1 MKKIFMKFCVVVLSC
16 FMVFNTAYLP
26 SYAEDEMSYYEQ
38 NDLAN
43 SFRYSNGQ
51 TKASGRAN
59 YVARASV
66 NSGWPEDSRAI
77 SKGIDVS
84 YHNGTI
90 DWKKVKQSEV
100 EYAIIRCGYG
110 TDDKS
115 QDDKKWE
122 ENVKGCTDN
131 NIPYGVYLY
140 SYADTV
146 EKASSEADHA
156 IRLLQ
161 GKKFK
166 YPVYYDLEE
175 DKLRD
180 KISKKTIAD
189 IAQTFCDKLSAKG
202 YTVGIYANKDWFT
215 NYLTD
220 SRFNNWTKWV
230 AQYNTACSY
239 QGKYDMWQCSC
250 TGKIPGISTNVDLNY
265 SYSPFENSYGGG
277 NTNNGGT
284 NTKYSDGLNEIEGE
298 LYYFK
303 NNRIDTS
310 YSGLATYKGDTYLVT
325 GGKVDKSQS
334 GLVQCNNEWYL
345 LNKGEVRTDYT
356 GLAQYENEWYY
367 VDCGRVNRDYSG
379 ITKYNNEWFYVDKG
393 HLDWSYN
400 GLGPSGDTYYYIK
413 DGRVNW
419 DYSGLAQYGNEW
431 YYIEKGKVNWN
442 YTGLAQHNNQWFY
455 IENGVLNWNHS
466 GIVEYNN
473 QWFYVEKGRLNWN
486 YTGLGQSGNDWY
498 YIVKGRV
505 NWNYTG
511 LVQRGN
517 EWFYIENGKLNWD
530 HSGIVEYNKQW
541 FYVEKGRLN
550 WNYTG
555 LGQSDNDWYYIVRGR
570 VNWGY
575 TGLVQKGNEWFYV
588 EKGKLD
594 WSYTGLVQKGNEWFF
609 VRNGRLDWG
618 YTGLACYGEYYFYV
632 KNGRLDWSYSGYA
645 QIDGQGEYYEVRNGR
660 LVGGTLTLAKMH
672 GVANNQD
679 SPTNYIVLVDRAAH
693 RVGVFKGSK
702 YNWSDVKYYKCC
714 VGKPSTPTISGTYYI
729 QSRGKYF
736 DTGTQ
741 GRCWYYTQIN
751 GNYLFH
757 SVIYDR
763 QNTPKRIID
772 NSMDAAVSH
781 GCVRL
786 DLDNAKWIYD
796 NIPKNTKVIIY

>member
-1 MKKIFMKFCVVVLSC
+1 MKKLFMKFCVVVLSC

-43 SFRYSNGQ
+43 SFRYSNGEA
-51 TKASGRAN
+51 KDSGYAN
-59 YVARASV
+59 YASRATT
-66 NSGWPEDSRAI
+66 NSGWPNDSRAI

-110 TDDKS
+110 TNDKS

-122 ENVKGCTDN
+122 ENVKGCVDN

-161 GKKFK
+161 GKKLK

-230 AQYNTACSY
+230 AQYNTVCNY
-239 QGKYDMWQCSC
+239 RGKYDMWQCSS
-250 TGKIPGISTNVDLNY
+250 TGRVPGISGNVDLNY
-265 SYSPFENSYGGG
+265 SYSPFENSYGG

-284 NTKYSDGLNEIEGE
+284 TTKYSDGLNEIEGE

-310 YSGLATYKGDTYLVT
+310 YT
-325 GGKVDKSQS
+325 
-334 GLVQCNNEWYL
+334 
-345 LNKGEVRTDYT
+345 
-356 GLAQYENEWYY
+356 
-367 VDCGRVNRDYSG
+367 
-379 ITKYNNEWFYVDKG
+379 
-393 HLDWSYN
+393 
-400 GLGPSGDTYYYIK
+400 
-413 DGRVNW
+413 
-419 DYSGLAQYGNEW
+419 GLAQYGNEW
-431 YYIEKGKVNWN
+431 YYIENGKVNWN
-442 YTGLAQHNNQWFY
+442 YTGLAQHGIEWFY
-455 IENGVLNWNHS
+455 IEKGKLNWNHS
-466 GIVEYNN
+466 GIVEYNK
-473 QWFYVEKGRLNWN
+473 QWFYVERGRLNWNYTGLGQSDNDWYYIVNGRVNWNYTGLVQRGNEWFYIEKGKLNWNHSGIVEYNKQWFYVERGRLNWN

-498 YIVKGRV
+498 YIVNGRV
-505 NWNYTG
+505 NWN
-511 LVQRGN
+511 
-517 EWFYIENGKLNWD
+517 
-530 HSGIVEYNKQW
+530 
-541 FYVEKGRLN
+541 
-550 WNYTG
+550 
-555 LGQSDNDWYYIVRGR
+555 
-570 VNWGY
+570 Y

-588 EKGKLD
+588 KGGKLD

-618 YTGLACYGEYYFYV
+618 YTGLACNGEYYFYV

-679 SPTNYIVLVDRAAH
+679 SPTNYIVIVDRAAH

-702 YNWSDVKYYKCC
+702 YNWADTKYYKCC

-729 QSRGKYF
+729 KSRGKYF
-736 DTGTQ
+736 DTGTK
-741 GRCWYYTQIN
+741 GRCWYFTQIN

-763 QNTPKRIID
+763 QNSPKRIID
-772 NSMDAAVSH
+772 NSMDVAVSH

-786 DLDNAKWIYD
+786 DLENAKWIYD

>member
-1 MKKIFMKFCVVVLSC
+1 MKKLFMKFCVVVLSC

-43 SFRYSNGQ
+43 SFRYSNGEA
-51 TKASGRAN
+51 KDSGYAN
-59 YVARASV
+59 YAARATT
-66 NSGWPEDSRAI
+66 NSGWPNDPKAI
-77 SKGIDVS
+77 CKGIDVS

-90 DWKKVKQSEV
+90 DWKRVKQSEV

-110 TDDKS
+110 TNDKS

-161 GKKFK
+161 GKKLK

-230 AQYNTACSY
+230 AQYNTVCNY
-239 QGKYDMWQCSC
+239 QGKYDMWQCSS
-250 TGKIPGISTNVDLNY
+250 TGRVPGISGNVDLNY
-265 SYSPFENSYGGG
+265 SYRPFENSYGGG

-284 NTKYSDGLNEIEGE
+284 TTKYSDGLNEIEGE

-310 YSGLATYKGDTYLVT
+310 YT
-325 GGKVDKSQS
+325 
-334 GLVQCNNEWYL
+334 
-345 LNKGEVRTDYT
+345 
-356 GLAQYENEWYY
+356 
-367 VDCGRVNRDYSG
+367 
-379 ITKYNNEWFYVDKG
+379 
-393 HLDWSYN
+393 
-400 GLGPSGDTYYYIK
+400 
-413 DGRVNW
+413 
-419 DYSGLAQYGNEW
+419 GLAQYGNEW
-431 YYIEKGKVNWN
+431 YYIENGKVNWN
-442 YTGLAQHNNQWFY
+442 YTGLAQRGIEWFYIEKGKLNWDHSGIVEYNNQWFYVVKGRLDWNYTGLGQSGNDWYYIVNGRVNWNYTGLVQRGIEWFY
-455 IENGVLNWNHS
+455 IENGKLNWNHS

-473 QWFYVEKGRLNWN
+473 QWFYVERGRLNWN

-498 YIVKGRV
+498 YIVG
-505 NWNYTG
+505 
-511 LVQRGN
+511 
-517 EWFYIENGKLNWD
+517 
-530 HSGIVEYNKQW
+530 
-541 FYVEKGRLN
+541 
-550 WNYTG
+550 
-555 LGQSDNDWYYIVRGR
+555 GR

-588 EKGKLD
+588 KGGKLD

-618 YTGLACYGEYYFYV
+618 YTGLACNGEYYFYV

-679 SPTNYIVLVDRAAH
+679 SPTNYIVIVDRAAH

-702 YNWSDVKYYKCC
+702 YNWVDAKYYKCC

-729 QSRGKYF
+729 KSRGKYF

-741 GRCWYYTQIN
+741 GRCWYFTQIN

-763 QNTPKRIID
+763 QPSPKRIID

-786 DLDNAKWIYD
+786 DLENAKWIYD

>member
-1 MKKIFMKFCVVVLSC
+1 MKKLFMKFCVVVLSC

-43 SFRYSNGQ
+43 SFRYSNGEA
-51 TKASGRAN
+51 KDVGDAN
-59 YVARASV
+59 YAARATT
-66 NSGWPEDSRAI
+66 NSGWPNDPKAI
-77 SKGIDVS
+77 CKGIDVS

-90 DWKKVKQSEV
+90 DWKRVKQSEV

-110 TDDKS
+110 TNDKS

-175 DKLRD
+175 DAIRKKL
-180 KISKKTIAD
+180 SKTEIAN
-189 IAQTFCDKLSAKG
+189 IAKTFCNKLSAKG

-220 SRFNNWTKWV
+220 SCFNNWTKWV
-230 AQYNTACSY
+230 AQYNTVCNY
-239 QGKYDMWQCSC
+239 QGKYDMWQCSS
-250 TGKIPGISTNVDLNY
+250 TGSVPGISGKVDLNY
-265 SYSPFENSYGGG
+265 SYSPFENSNGGG

-284 NTKYSDGLNEIEGE
+284 TTKYSDGLNEIEGE
-298 LYYFK
+298 LYYFR

-310 YSGLATYKGDTYLVT
+310 YT
-325 GGKVDKSQS
+325 
-334 GLVQCNNEWYL
+334 
-345 LNKGEVRTDYT
+345 
-356 GLAQYENEWYY
+356 
-367 VDCGRVNRDYSG
+367 
-379 ITKYNNEWFYVDKG
+379 
-393 HLDWSYN
+393 
-400 GLGPSGDTYYYIK
+400 
-413 DGRVNW
+413 
-419 DYSGLAQYGNEW
+419 GLAQYGNEW
-431 YYIEKGKVNWN
+431 YYIENGKVNWN
-442 YTGLAQHNNQWFY
+442 YTGLAQHGIEWFY
-455 IENGVLNWNHS
+455 IEKGKLNWDHS

-473 QWFYVEKGRLNWN
+473 QWFYVERGRLNWN

-498 YIVKGRV
+498 YIVGGRV
-505 NWNYTG
+505 NWGYTG
-511 LVQRGN
+511 LVQRGI
-517 EWFYIENGKLNWD
+517 EWFYIENGKLNWN
-530 HSGIVEYNKQW
+530 HSGIVEYNNQW
-541 FYVEKGRLN
+541 FYVERGRLN

-555 LGQSDNDWYYIVRGR
+555 LGQSGNDWYYIVGGR

-588 EKGKLD
+588 KGGKLD

-618 YTGLACYGEYYFYV
+618 YTGLACNGEYYFYV

-679 SPTNYIVLVDRAAH
+679 SPTNYIVIVDRAAH

-702 YNWSDVKYYKCC
+702 YNWADAKYYKCC

-729 QSRGKYF
+729 KSRGKYF
-736 DTGTQ
+736 DTGTK
-741 GRCWYYTQIN
+741 GRCWYFTQIN

-763 QNTPKRIID
+763 QNSPKRIID

-786 DLDNAKWIYD
+786 DLENAKWIYD

>member
-1 MKKIFMKFCVVVLSC
+1 MKKLFMKFCVVVLSC

-43 SFRYSNGQ
+43 SFRYTDGQ
-51 TKASGRAN
+51 MKDRGDAN
-59 YVARASV
+59 YAARATT
-66 NSGWPEDSRAI
+66 NSGWPNDPKAI
-77 SKGIDVS
+77 CKGIDVS

-90 DWKKVKQSEV
+90 DWKRVKQSGV

-110 TDDKS
+110 TNDKN

-122 ENVKGCTDN
+122 ENVKGCIDN

-161 GKKFK
+161 GKKLK

-230 AQYNTACSY
+230 AQYNTVCNY
-239 QGKYDMWQCSC
+239 KGKYDMWQCSS
-250 TGKIPGISTNVDLNY
+250 TGRVPGISGNVDLNY
-265 SYSPFENSYGGG
+265 SYSLFENSHGGG

-284 NTKYSDGLNEIEGE
+284 TTKYPDGLNEIEGE

-310 YSGLATYKGDTYLVT
+310 YSGLA
-325 GGKVDKSQS
+325 
-334 GLVQCNNEWYL
+334 
-345 LNKGEVRTDYT
+345 
-356 GLAQYENEWYY
+356 
-367 VDCGRVNRDYSG
+367 
-379 ITKYNNEWFYVDKG
+379 
-393 HLDWSYN
+393 
-400 GLGPSGDTYYYIK
+400 
-413 DGRVNW
+413 
-419 DYSGLAQYGNEW
+419 QYGNEW
-431 YYIEKGKVNWN
+431 YYIENGKVKWN
-442 YTGLAQHNNQWFY
+442 YTGLAQHGIEWFY
-455 IENGVLNWNHS
+455 IEKGKLNWNHS

-473 QWFYVEKGRLNWN
+473 QWFYVERGRL
-486 YTGLGQSGNDWY
+486 D
-498 YIVKGRV
+498 
-505 NWNYTG
+505 
-511 LVQRGN
+511 
-517 EWFYIENGKLNWD
+517 
-530 HSGIVEYNKQW
+530 
-541 FYVEKGRLN
+541 

-555 LGQSDNDWYYIVRGR
+555 LGQSDNDWYYIVGGRVNWGYTGLVQRGIEWFYIEKGKLNWDHSGIVEYNNQWFYVERGRLDWNYTGLGQSDNDWYYIVGGR

-588 EKGKLD
+588 KGGKLD

-618 YTGLACYGEYYFYV
+618 YTGLACNGEYYFYV

-679 SPTNYIVLVDRAAH
+679 SPTNYIVIVDRAAH

-702 YNWSDVKYYKCC
+702 YNWADAKYYKCC

-729 QSRGKYF
+729 KSRGKYF
-736 DTGTQ
+736 DTGTK
-741 GRCWYYTQIN
+741 GRCWYFTQIN

-763 QNTPKRIID
+763 QPSPKKIID

-786 DLDNAKWIYD
+786 DLENAKWIYD

>member
-1 MKKIFMKFCVVVLSC
+1 MKKLFMKFCVVVLSC

-43 SFRYSNGQ
+43 SFRYTDGQ
-51 TKASGRAN
+51 MKDRGDAN
-59 YVARASV
+59 YAARATT
-66 NSGWPEDSRAI
+66 NSGWPNDPKAI
-77 SKGIDVS
+77 CKGIDVS

-90 DWKKVKQSEV
+90 DWKRVKQSEV

-110 TDDKS
+110 TNDKN

-122 ENVKGCTDN
+122 ENVKGCIDN

-161 GKKFK
+161 GKKLK

-180 KISKKTIAD
+180 KISKQTIAD

-230 AQYNTACSY
+230 AQYNTVCNY
-239 QGKYDMWQCSC
+239 KGKYDMWQCSS
-250 TGKIPGISTNVDLNY
+250 TGRVPGISGNVDLNY

-284 NTKYSDGLNEIEGE
+284 TNKYSDGLNEIEGE

-310 YSGLATYKGDTYLVT
+310 YSGLA
-325 GGKVDKSQS
+325 
-334 GLVQCNNEWYL
+334 
-345 LNKGEVRTDYT
+345 
-356 GLAQYENEWYY
+356 
-367 VDCGRVNRDYSG
+367 
-379 ITKYNNEWFYVDKG
+379 
-393 HLDWSYN
+393 
-400 GLGPSGDTYYYIK
+400 
-413 DGRVNW
+413 
-419 DYSGLAQYGNEW
+419 QYGNEW
-431 YYIEKGKVNWN
+431 YYIENGKVNWN
-442 YTGLAQHNNQWFY
+442 YTGLAQRGIEWFY
-455 IENGVLNWNHS
+455 IEKGKLNWNHS

-473 QWFYVEKGRLNWN
+473 QWFYVERGRLNWN

-498 YIVKGRV
+498 YIVGGRV
-505 NWNYTG
+505 NWGYTG

-517 EWFYIENGKLNWD
+517 EWFYIENGKLNWN

-541 FYVEKGRLN
+541 FYVERGRLN

-555 LGQSDNDWYYIVRGR
+555 LGQSGNDWYYIERGR

-588 EKGKLD
+588 KGGKLD
-594 WSYTGLVQKGNEWFF
+594 WCYTGLVQKGNEWFF

-618 YTGLACYGEYYFYV
+618 YTGLACNGEYYFYV

-679 SPTNYIVLVDRAAH
+679 SPTNYIVIVDRAAH

-702 YNWSDVKYYKCC
+702 YNWADAKYYKCC

-729 QSRGKYF
+729 KSRGKYF
-736 DTGTQ
+736 DTGTK
-741 GRCWYYTQIN
+741 GRCWYFTQIN

-763 QNTPKRIID
+763 QPSPKRIID

-786 DLDNAKWIYD
+786 DLENAKWIYD

>member
-1 MKKIFMKFCVVVLSC
+1 MKKLFMKFCVVVLSC

-43 SFRYSNGQ
+43 SFRYTDGQ
-51 TKASGRAN
+51 MKDRGDAN
-59 YVARASV
+59 YAARATT
-66 NSGWPEDSRAI
+66 NSGWPNDPKAI
-77 SKGIDVS
+77 CKGIDVS

-90 DWKKVKQSEV
+90 DWKRVKQSEV

-110 TDDKS
+110 TNDKN

-122 ENVKGCTDN
+122 ENVKGCIDN

-161 GKKFK
+161 GKKLK

-180 KISKKTIAD
+180 KISKQTIAD

-230 AQYNTACSY
+230 AQYNTVCNY
-239 QGKYDMWQCSC
+239 KGKYDMWQCSS
-250 TGKIPGISTNVDLNY
+250 TGRVPGISGNVDLNY

-284 NTKYSDGLNEIEGE
+284 TNKYSDGLNEIEGE

-310 YSGLATYKGDTYLVT
+310 YSGLA
-325 GGKVDKSQS
+325 
-334 GLVQCNNEWYL
+334 
-345 LNKGEVRTDYT
+345 
-356 GLAQYENEWYY
+356 
-367 VDCGRVNRDYSG
+367 
-379 ITKYNNEWFYVDKG
+379 
-393 HLDWSYN
+393 
-400 GLGPSGDTYYYIK
+400 
-413 DGRVNW
+413 
-419 DYSGLAQYGNEW
+419 QYGNEW
-431 YYIEKGKVNWN
+431 YYIENGKVNWN
-442 YTGLAQHNNQWFY
+442 YTGLAQRGIEWFY
-455 IENGVLNWNHS
+455 IENGKLNWNHS

-473 QWFYVEKGRLNWN
+473 QWFYVERGRLNWN
-486 YTGLGQSGNDWY
+486 YTGLGQSG
-498 YIVKGRV
+498 
-505 NWNYTG
+505 
-511 LVQRGN
+511 
-517 EWFYIENGKLNWD
+517 
-530 HSGIVEYNKQW
+530 
-541 FYVEKGRLN
+541 
-550 WNYTG
+550 
-555 LGQSDNDWYYIVRGR
+555 NDWYYIVRGR

-588 EKGKLD
+588 KGGKLD

-618 YTGLACYGEYYFYV
+618 YTGLACNGEYYFYV
-632 KNGRLDWSYSGYA
+632 KNGRLDWNYSGYA

-679 SPTNYIVLVDRAAH
+679 SPTNYIVIVDRAAH

-702 YNWSDVKYYKCC
+702 YNWADAKYYKCC

-729 QSRGKYF
+729 KSRGKYF
-736 DTGTQ
+736 DTGTK
-741 GRCWYYTQIN
+741 GRCWYFTQIN

-763 QNTPKRIID
+763 QNSPKRIID

-786 DLDNAKWIYD
+786 DLENAKWIYD

>member
-1 MKKIFMKFCVVVLSC
+1 MK
-16 FMVFNTAYLP
+16 
-26 SYAEDEMSYYEQ
+26 DRG
-38 NDLAN
+38 D
-43 SFRYSNGQ
+43 
-51 TKASGRAN
+51 AN
-59 YVARASV
+59 YVARATT
-66 NSGWPEDSRAI
+66 NSGWPNDPKAI
-77 SKGIDVS
+77 CKGIDVS

-90 DWKKVKQSEV
+90 DWKRVKQSEV

-110 TDDKS
+110 TNDKN

-122 ENVKGCTDN
+122 ENVKGCIDN

-161 GKKFK
+161 GKKLK

-180 KISKKTIAD
+180 KISKQTIAD

-230 AQYNTACSY
+230 AQYNTVCNY
-239 QGKYDMWQCSC
+239 KGKYDMWQCSS
-250 TGKIPGISTNVDLNY
+250 TGRVPGISGNVDLNY

-284 NTKYSDGLNEIEGE
+284 TNKYSDGLNEIEGE

-310 YSGLATYKGDTYLVT
+310 YSGLA
-325 GGKVDKSQS
+325 
-334 GLVQCNNEWYL
+334 
-345 LNKGEVRTDYT
+345 
-356 GLAQYENEWYY
+356 
-367 VDCGRVNRDYSG
+367 
-379 ITKYNNEWFYVDKG
+379 
-393 HLDWSYN
+393 
-400 GLGPSGDTYYYIK
+400 
-413 DGRVNW
+413 
-419 DYSGLAQYGNEW
+419 QYGNEW
-431 YYIEKGKVNWN
+431 YYIENGKVNWN
-442 YTGLAQHNNQWFY
+442 YTGLAQRGNEWFY
-455 IENGVLNWNHS
+455 IEKGKLNWNHS

-473 QWFYVEKGRLNWN
+473 QWFYVERGRLNWN

-498 YIVKGRV
+498 YIVGGRV
-505 NWNYTG
+505 NWGYTG

-517 EWFYIENGKLNWD
+517 EWFYIENGKLNWN
-530 HSGIVEYNKQW
+530 HSGIVEYNNQW
-541 FYVEKGRLN
+541 FYVERGRLN

-555 LGQSDNDWYYIVRGR
+555 LGQSGNDWYYIVGGR

-588 EKGKLD
+588 KGGKLD

-618 YTGLACYGEYYFYV
+618 YTGLACNGEYYFYV

-679 SPTNYIVLVDRAAH
+679 SPTNYIVIVDRAAH

-702 YNWSDVKYYKCC
+702 YNWADAKYYKCC

-729 QSRGKYF
+729 KSRGKYF
-736 DTGTQ
+736 DTGTK
-741 GRCWYYTQIN
+741 GRCWYFTQIN

-763 QNTPKRIID
+763 QPSPKRIID

-786 DLDNAKWIYD
+786 DLENAKWIYD

>member
-1 MKKIFMKFCVVVLSC
+1 MKKLFMKFCVVVLSC

-43 SFRYSNGQ
+43 SFRYTDGQ
-51 TKASGRAN
+51 MKDRGDAN
-59 YVARASV
+59 YAARATT
-66 NSGWPEDSRAI
+66 NSGWPNDPKAI
-77 SKGIDVS
+77 CKGIDVS

-110 TDDKS
+110 TNDKN

-122 ENVKGCTDN
+122 ENVKGCIDN

-175 DKLRD
+175 EAIRKKL
-180 KISKKTIAD
+180 SKTEIAN
-189 IAQTFCDKLSAKG
+189 IAKTFCNKLSAKG

-220 SRFNNWTKWV
+220 SCFNNWTKWV
-230 AQYNTACSY
+230 AQYNTVCNY
-239 QGKYDMWQCSC
+239 QGKYDMWQCSS
-250 TGKIPGISTNVDLNY
+250 TGRVPGISGNVDLNY
-265 SYSPFENSYGGG
+265 SYSPFENSHGGG

-284 NTKYSDGLNEIEGE
+284 TTKYPDGLNEIEGE

-310 YSGLATYKGDTYLVT
+310 YSGLA
-325 GGKVDKSQS
+325 
-334 GLVQCNNEWYL
+334 
-345 LNKGEVRTDYT
+345 
-356 GLAQYENEWYY
+356 
-367 VDCGRVNRDYSG
+367 
-379 ITKYNNEWFYVDKG
+379 
-393 HLDWSYN
+393 
-400 GLGPSGDTYYYIK
+400 
-413 DGRVNW
+413 
-419 DYSGLAQYGNEW
+419 QYGNEW
-431 YYIEKGKVNWN
+431 YYIENGKVNWN
-442 YTGLAQHNNQWFY
+442 YTGLAQHGIEWFY
-455 IENGVLNWNHS
+455 IENGKLNWNHS

-505 NWNYTG
+505 NWGYTG

-517 EWFYIENGKLNWD
+517 EWFYIENGKLNWN

-541 FYVEKGRLN
+541 FYVERGRLN

-555 LGQSDNDWYYIVRGR
+555 LGQSGNDWYYIERGR

-588 EKGKLD
+588 KGGKLD

-618 YTGLACYGEYYFYV
+618 YTGLACNGEYYFYV

-679 SPTNYIVLVDRAAH
+679 SPTNYIVIVDRAAH

-702 YNWSDVKYYKCC
+702 YNWADAKYYKCC

-729 QSRGKYF
+729 KSRGKYF
-736 DTGTQ
+736 DTGTK
-741 GRCWYYTQIN
+741 GRCWYFTQIN

-763 QNTPKRIID
+763 QNSPKRIID

-786 DLDNAKWIYD
+786 DLENAKWIYD
-796 NIPKNTKVIIY
+796 NIPNNTKVIIY

>member
-1 MKKIFMKFCVVVLSC
+1 MKFCVVVLSC

-43 SFRYSNGQ
+43 SFRYTDGQ
-51 TKASGRAN
+51 MKDRGDAN
-59 YVARASV
+59 YAARATT
-66 NSGWPEDSRAI
+66 NSGWPNDPKAI
-77 SKGIDVS
+77 FKGIDVS

-90 DWKKVKQSEV
+90 DWKRVKQSEV

-110 TDDKS
+110 TNDKN

-122 ENVKGCTDN
+122 ENVKGCIDN

-161 GKKFK
+161 GKKLK

-180 KISKKTIAD
+180 KISKQTIAD

-230 AQYNTACSY
+230 AQYNTVCNY
-239 QGKYDMWQCSC
+239 KGKYDMWQCSS
-250 TGKIPGISTNVDLNY
+250 TGRVPGISGNVDLNY

-284 NTKYSDGLNEIEGE
+284 TNKYSDGLNEIEGE

-310 YSGLATYKGDTYLVT
+310 YSGLA
-325 GGKVDKSQS
+325 
-334 GLVQCNNEWYL
+334 
-345 LNKGEVRTDYT
+345 
-356 GLAQYENEWYY
+356 
-367 VDCGRVNRDYSG
+367 
-379 ITKYNNEWFYVDKG
+379 
-393 HLDWSYN
+393 
-400 GLGPSGDTYYYIK
+400 
-413 DGRVNW
+413 
-419 DYSGLAQYGNEW
+419 QYGNEW
-431 YYIEKGKVNWN
+431 YYIENGKVNWN
-442 YTGLAQHNNQWFY
+442 YTGLAQRGIEWFY
-455 IENGVLNWNHS
+455 IEKGKLNWNHS

-473 QWFYVEKGRLNWN
+473 QWFYVERGRLNWN

-498 YIVKGRV
+498 YIVRGRV
-505 NWNYTG
+505 NWGYTG

-517 EWFYIENGKLNWD
+517 EWFYIENGKLNWN

-541 FYVEKGRLN
+541 FYVERGRLN

-555 LGQSDNDWYYIVRGR
+555 LGQSGNDWYYIERGR
-570 VNWGY
+570 VNWG
-575 TGLVQKGNEWFYV
+575 
-588 EKGKLD
+588 
-594 WSYTGLVQKGNEWFF
+594 YTGLVQKGNEWFF
-609 VRNGRLDWG
+609 VRNGRLDW
-618 YTGLACYGEYYFYV
+618 
-632 KNGRLDWSYSGYA
+632 NYSGYA

-679 SPTNYIVLVDRAAH
+679 SPTNYIVIVDRAAH

-702 YNWSDVKYYKCC
+702 YNWADAKYYKCC

-729 QSRGKYF
+729 KSRGKYF
-736 DTGTQ
+736 DTGTK
-741 GRCWYYTQIN
+741 GRCWYFTQIN

-763 QNTPKRIID
+763 QNSPKRIID

-786 DLDNAKWIYD
+786 DLENAKWIYD

>member
-1 MKKIFMKFCVVVLSC
+1 MKKLFMKFCVVVLSC

-43 SFRYSNGQ
+43 SFRYTDGQ
-51 TKASGRAN
+51 MKDRGDAN
-59 YVARASV
+59 YAARATT
-66 NSGWPEDSRAI
+66 NSGWPNDPKAI
-77 SKGIDVS
+77 CKGIDVS

-90 DWKKVKQSEV
+90 DWKRVKQSEV

-110 TDDKS
+110 TNDKN

-122 ENVKGCTDN
+122 ENVKGCIDN

-175 DKLRD
+175 DAIRKKL
-180 KISKKTIAD
+180 SKTEIAN
-189 IAQTFCDKLSAKG
+189 IAKTFCNKLSAKG

-220 SRFNNWTKWV
+220 SCFNNWTKWV
-230 AQYNTACSY
+230 AQYNTVCNY
-239 QGKYDMWQCSC
+239 QGKYDMWQCSS
-250 TGKIPGISTNVDLNY
+250 TGRVPGISGNVDLNY

-284 NTKYSDGLNEIEGE
+284 TTRYSDGLNEIEGE

-310 YSGLATYKGDTYLVT
+310 YT
-325 GGKVDKSQS
+325 
-334 GLVQCNNEWYL
+334 
-345 LNKGEVRTDYT
+345 
-356 GLAQYENEWYY
+356 
-367 VDCGRVNRDYSG
+367 
-379 ITKYNNEWFYVDKG
+379 
-393 HLDWSYN
+393 
-400 GLGPSGDTYYYIK
+400 
-413 DGRVNW
+413 
-419 DYSGLAQYGNEW
+419 GLAQYGNEW
-431 YYIEKGKVNWN
+431 YYIENGKVNWN
-442 YTGLAQHNNQWFY
+442 YTGLAQRGIEWFY
-455 IENGVLNWNHS
+455 IEKGKLNWDHS

-473 QWFYVEKGRLNWN
+473 QWFYVVKGRL
-486 YTGLGQSGNDWY
+486 D
-498 YIVKGRV
+498 
-505 NWNYTG
+505 
-511 LVQRGN
+511 
-517 EWFYIENGKLNWD
+517 
-530 HSGIVEYNKQW
+530 
-541 FYVEKGRLN
+541 

-575 TGLVQKGNEWFYV
+575 TGLVQRGIEWFYIEKGKLNWDHSGIVEYNNQWFYVERGRLDWNYTGLGQSDNDWYYIVGGRVNWGYTGLVQKGNEWFYV
-588 EKGKLD
+588 KGGKLD

-618 YTGLACYGEYYFYV
+618 YTGLACNGEYYFYV

-679 SPTNYIVLVDRAAH
+679 SPTNYIVIVDRAAH

-702 YNWSDVKYYKCC
+702 YNWADAKYYKCC

-729 QSRGKYF
+729 KSRGKYF

-741 GRCWYYTQIN
+741 GRCWYFTQIN

-763 QNTPKRIID
+763 QNSPKRIID

-786 DLDNAKWIYD
+786 DLENAKWIYD

>member
-1 MKKIFMKFCVVVLSC
+1 MKKLFMKFCVVVLSC

-43 SFRYSNGQ
+43 SFRYTDGQ
-51 TKASGRAN
+51 MKDRGDAN
-59 YVARASV
+59 YAARATT
-66 NSGWPEDSRAI
+66 NSGWPNDPKAI
-77 SKGIDVS
+77 CKGIDVS

-90 DWKKVKQSEV
+90 DWKRVKQSEV

-110 TDDKS
+110 TNDKN

-122 ENVKGCTDN
+122 ENVKGCIDN

-175 DKLRD
+175 DAIRKKL
-180 KISKKTIAD
+180 SKTEIAN
-189 IAQTFCDKLSAKG
+189 IAKTFCNKLSAKG

-220 SRFNNWTKWV
+220 SCFNNWTKWV
-230 AQYNTACSY
+230 AQYNTVCNY
-239 QGKYDMWQCSC
+239 QGKYDMWQCSS
-250 TGKIPGISTNVDLNY
+250 TGRVPGISGNVDLNY

-284 NTKYSDGLNEIEGE
+284 TTKYSDGLNEIEGE

-310 YSGLATYKGDTYLVT
+310 YT
-325 GGKVDKSQS
+325 
-334 GLVQCNNEWYL
+334 
-345 LNKGEVRTDYT
+345 
-356 GLAQYENEWYY
+356 
-367 VDCGRVNRDYSG
+367 
-379 ITKYNNEWFYVDKG
+379 
-393 HLDWSYN
+393 
-400 GLGPSGDTYYYIK
+400 
-413 DGRVNW
+413 
-419 DYSGLAQYGNEW
+419 GLAQYGNEW
-431 YYIEKGKVNWN
+431 YYIENGKVNWN
-442 YTGLAQHNNQWFY
+442 YTGLAQRGIEWFY
-455 IENGVLNWNHS
+455 IEKGKLNWDHS

-473 QWFYVEKGRLNWN
+473 QWFYVVKGRL
-486 YTGLGQSGNDWY
+486 D
-498 YIVKGRV
+498 
-505 NWNYTG
+505 
-511 LVQRGN
+511 
-517 EWFYIENGKLNWD
+517 
-530 HSGIVEYNKQW
+530 
-541 FYVEKGRLN
+541 

-555 LGQSDNDWYYIVRGR
+555 LGQSDNDWYYIVGGR

-588 EKGKLD
+588 KGGKLD

-618 YTGLACYGEYYFYV
+618 YTGLACNGEYYFYV

-679 SPTNYIVLVDRAAH
+679 SPTNYIVIVDRAAH

-702 YNWSDVKYYKCC
+702 YNWADAKYYKCC

-729 QSRGKYF
+729 KSRGKYF

-741 GRCWYYTQIN
+741 GRCWYFTQIN

-763 QNTPKRIID
+763 QNSPKRIID

-786 DLDNAKWIYD
+786 DLENAKWIYD

>member
-1 MKKIFMKFCVVVLSC
+1 MKKLFMKFCVVVLSC

-43 SFRYSNGQ
+43 SFRYTDGQ
-51 TKASGRAN
+51 MKDRGDAN
-59 YVARASV
+59 YAARATT
-66 NSGWPEDSRAI
+66 NSGWPNDPKAI
-77 SKGIDVS
+77 CKGIDVS

-110 TDDKS
+110 TNDKN

-122 ENVKGCTDN
+122 ENVKGCIDN

-175 DKLRD
+175 EAIRKKL
-180 KISKKTIAD
+180 SKTEIAN
-189 IAQTFCDKLSAKG
+189 IAKTFCNKLSAKG

-220 SRFNNWTKWV
+220 SCFNNWTKWV
-230 AQYNTACSY
+230 AQYNTVCNY
-239 QGKYDMWQCSC
+239 QGKYDMWQCSS
-250 TGKIPGISTNVDLNY
+250 TGRVPGISGNVDLNY
-265 SYSPFENSYGGG
+265 SYSPFENSHGGG

-284 NTKYSDGLNEIEGE
+284 TTKYPDGLNEIEGE

-310 YSGLATYKGDTYLVT
+310 YSGLA
-325 GGKVDKSQS
+325 
-334 GLVQCNNEWYL
+334 
-345 LNKGEVRTDYT
+345 
-356 GLAQYENEWYY
+356 
-367 VDCGRVNRDYSG
+367 
-379 ITKYNNEWFYVDKG
+379 
-393 HLDWSYN
+393 
-400 GLGPSGDTYYYIK
+400 
-413 DGRVNW
+413 
-419 DYSGLAQYGNEW
+419 QYGNEW
-431 YYIEKGKVNWN
+431 YYIENGKVNWN
-442 YTGLAQHNNQWFY
+442 YTGLAQHGIEWFY
-455 IENGVLNWNHS
+455 IENGKLNWNHS

-505 NWNYTG
+505 NWGYTG

-517 EWFYIENGKLNWD
+517 EWFYIENGKLNWN
-530 HSGIVEYNKQW
+530 HSGNVEYNNQW
-541 FYVEKGRLN
+541 FYVERGRLN

-555 LGQSDNDWYYIVRGR
+555 LGQSGNDWYYIVKGR

-588 EKGKLD
+588 KGGKLD

-618 YTGLACYGEYYFYV
+618 YTGLACNGEYYFYV

-679 SPTNYIVLVDRAAH
+679 SPTNYIVIVDRAAH

-702 YNWSDVKYYKCC
+702 YNWADAKYYKCC

-729 QSRGKYF
+729 KSRGKYF
-736 DTGTQ
+736 DTGTK
-741 GRCWYYTQIN
+741 GRCWYFTQIN

-763 QNTPKRIID
+763 QNSPKRIID

-786 DLDNAKWIYD
+786 DLENAKWIYD
-796 NIPKNTKVIIY
+796 NIRNNTKVIIY

>member
-1 MKKIFMKFCVVVLSC
+1 MKKLFMKFCVVVLSC

-43 SFRYSNGQ
+43 SFRYSNGEA
-51 TKASGRAN
+51 KDVGDAN
-59 YVARASV
+59 YAARATT
-66 NSGWPEDSRAI
+66 NSGWPNDPKAI
-77 SKGIDVS
+77 CKGIDVS

-90 DWKKVKQSEV
+90 DWKRVKQSEV

-110 TDDKS
+110 TNDKS

-161 GKKFK
+161 GKKLK

-230 AQYNTACSY
+230 AQYNTVCNY
-239 QGKYDMWQCSC
+239 QGKYDMWQCSS
-250 TGKIPGISTNVDLNY
+250 TGRVPGISGNVDLNY
-265 SYSPFENSYGGG
+265 SYRPFENSYGGG

-284 NTKYSDGLNEIEGE
+284 TTKYSDGLNEIEGE

-310 YSGLATYKGDTYLVT
+310 YT
-325 GGKVDKSQS
+325 
-334 GLVQCNNEWYL
+334 
-345 LNKGEVRTDYT
+345 
-356 GLAQYENEWYY
+356 
-367 VDCGRVNRDYSG
+367 
-379 ITKYNNEWFYVDKG
+379 
-393 HLDWSYN
+393 
-400 GLGPSGDTYYYIK
+400 
-413 DGRVNW
+413 
-419 DYSGLAQYGNEW
+419 GLAQYGNEW
-431 YYIEKGKVNWN
+431 YYIENGKVNWN
-442 YTGLAQHNNQWFY
+442 YTGLAQHGIEWFY
-455 IENGVLNWNHS
+455 IEKGKLNWGHS

-473 QWFYVEKGRLNWN
+473 QWFYVVKGRLDWN
-486 YTGLGQSGNDWY
+486 YTGLGQSDNDWY

-511 LVQRGN
+511 LVQRGI
-517 EWFYIENGKLNWD
+517 EWFYIENGKLNWN
-530 HSGIVEYNKQW
+530 HSGIVEYNNQW
-541 FYVEKGRLN
+541 FYVERGRLN

-555 LGQSDNDWYYIVRGR
+555 LGQSDNDWYYIVKGR

-588 EKGKLD
+588 KGGKLD

-618 YTGLACYGEYYFYV
+618 YTGLACNGEYYFYV

-679 SPTNYIVLVDRAAH
+679 SPTNYIVIVDRAAH

-702 YNWSDVKYYKCC
+702 YNWVDAKYYKCC

-729 QSRGKYF
+729 KSRGKYF

-741 GRCWYYTQIN
+741 GRCWYFTQIN

-763 QNTPKRIID
+763 QNSPKRIID

-786 DLDNAKWIYD
+786 DLENAKWIYD

>member
-1 MKKIFMKFCVVVLSC
+1 MKKLFMKFCVVVLSC

-43 SFRYSNGQ
+43 SFRYTDGQ
-51 TKASGRAN
+51 MKDRGDAN
-59 YVARASV
+59 YAARATT
-66 NSGWPEDSRAI
+66 NSGWPNDPKAI
-77 SKGIDVS
+77 CKGIDVS

-90 DWKKVKQSEV
+90 DWKRVKQSEV

-110 TDDKS
+110 TNDKN

-122 ENVKGCTDN
+122 ENVKGCIDN

-161 GKKFK
+161 GKKLK

-180 KISKKTIAD
+180 KISKQTIAD

-220 SRFNNWTKWV
+220 SRFNNWTKRV
-230 AQYNTACSY
+230 AQYNTVCNY
-239 QGKYDMWQCSC
+239 KGKYDMWQCSS
-250 TGKIPGISTNVDLNY
+250 TGRVPGISGNVDLNY

-284 NTKYSDGLNEIEGE
+284 TNKYSDGLNEIEGE

-310 YSGLATYKGDTYLVT
+310 YSGLA
-325 GGKVDKSQS
+325 
-334 GLVQCNNEWYL
+334 
-345 LNKGEVRTDYT
+345 
-356 GLAQYENEWYY
+356 
-367 VDCGRVNRDYSG
+367 
-379 ITKYNNEWFYVDKG
+379 
-393 HLDWSYN
+393 
-400 GLGPSGDTYYYIK
+400 
-413 DGRVNW
+413 
-419 DYSGLAQYGNEW
+419 QYGNEW
-431 YYIEKGKVNWN
+431 YYIENGKVNWN
-442 YTGLAQHNNQWFY
+442 YTGLAQRGNEWFY
-455 IENGVLNWNHS
+455 IEKGKLNWNHS

-473 QWFYVEKGRLNWN
+473 QWFYVERGRLNWN

-498 YIVKGRV
+498 YIVGGRV
-505 NWNYTG
+505 NWGYTG

-517 EWFYIENGKLNWD
+517 EWFYIENGKLNWN
-530 HSGIVEYNKQW
+530 HSGIVEYNNQW
-541 FYVEKGRLN
+541 FYVERGRLN

-555 LGQSDNDWYYIVRGR
+555 LGQSGNDWYYIERGR

-588 EKGKLD
+588 KGGKLD

-618 YTGLACYGEYYFYV
+618 YTGLACNGEYYFYV
-632 KNGRLDWSYSGYA
+632 KNGRLDWNYSGYA

-679 SPTNYIVLVDRAAH
+679 SPTNYIVIVDRAAH

-702 YNWSDVKYYKCC
+702 YNWADAKYYKCC

-729 QSRGKYF
+729 KSRGKYF
-736 DTGTQ
+736 DTGTK
-741 GRCWYYTQIN
+741 GRCWYFTQIN

-763 QNTPKRIID
+763 QNSPKRIID

-786 DLDNAKWIYD
+786 DLENAKWIYD

>member
-1 MKKIFMKFCVVVLSC
+1 MKKLFMKFCVVVLSC

-43 SFRYSNGQ
+43 SFRYSNGEA
-51 TKASGRAN
+51 KDSGYAN
-59 YVARASV
+59 YASRATT
-66 NSGWPEDSRAI
+66 NSGWPNDSRAI

-110 TDDKS
+110 TNDKS

-122 ENVKGCTDN
+122 ENVKGCVDN

-161 GKKFK
+161 GKKLK

-230 AQYNTACSY
+230 AQYNTVCNY
-239 QGKYDMWQCSC
+239 RGKYDMWQCSS
-250 TGKIPGISTNVDLNY
+250 TGRVPGISGNVDLNY
-265 SYSPFENSYGGG
+265 SYSPFE
-277 NTNNGGT
+277 
-284 NTKYSDGLNEIEGE
+284 
-298 LYYFK
+298 
-303 NNRIDTS
+303 
-310 YSGLATYKGDTYLVT
+310 
-325 GGKVDKSQS
+325 
-334 GLVQCNNEWYL
+334 
-345 LNKGEVRTDYT
+345 YT
-356 GLAQYENEWYY
+356 
-367 VDCGRVNRDYSG
+367 
-379 ITKYNNEWFYVDKG
+379 
-393 HLDWSYN
+393 
-400 GLGPSGDTYYYIK
+400 
-413 DGRVNW
+413 
-419 DYSGLAQYGNEW
+419 GLAQYGNEW
-431 YYIEKGKVNWN
+431 YYIVN
-442 YTGLAQHNNQWFY
+442 
-455 IENGVLNWNHS
+455 
-466 GIVEYNN
+466 
-473 QWFYVEKGRLNWN
+473 
-486 YTGLGQSGNDWY
+486 
-498 YIVKGRV
+498 GRV

-517 EWFYIENGKLNWD
+517 EWFYIEKGKLNWN

-541 FYVEKGRLN
+541 FYVERGRLN

-555 LGQSDNDWYYIVRGR
+555 LGQSGNDWYYIERGR

-588 EKGKLD
+588 KGGKLD

-618 YTGLACYGEYYFYV
+618 YTGLACNGEYYFYV

-679 SPTNYIVLVDRAAH
+679 SPTNYIVIVDRAAH

-702 YNWSDVKYYKCC
+702 YNWADTKYYKCF

-729 QSRGKYF
+729 KSRGKYF
-736 DTGTQ
+736 DTGTK
-741 GRCWYYTQIN
+741 GRCWYFTQIN

-763 QNTPKRIID
+763 QNSPKRIID

-786 DLDNAKWIYD
+786 DLENAKWIYD

>member
-1 MKKIFMKFCVVVLSC
+1 MKKLFMKFCVVVLSC

-43 SFRYSNGQ
+43 SFRYTDGQ
-51 TKASGRAN
+51 MKDRGDAN
-59 YVARASV
+59 YAARATT
-66 NSGWPEDSRAI
+66 NSGWPNDPKAI
-77 SKGIDVS
+77 CKGIDVS

-110 TDDKS
+110 TNDKN

-122 ENVKGCTDN
+122 ENVKGCIDN

-175 DKLRD
+175 EAIRKKL
-180 KISKKTIAD
+180 SKTEIAN
-189 IAQTFCDKLSAKG
+189 IAKTFCNKLSAKG

-220 SRFNNWTKWV
+220 SCFNNWTKWV
-230 AQYNTACSY
+230 AQYNTVCNY
-239 QGKYDMWQCSC
+239 QGKYDMWQCSS
-250 TGKIPGISTNVDLNY
+250 TGRVPGISGNVDLNY
-265 SYSPFENSYGGG
+265 SYSPFENSHGGG

-284 NTKYSDGLNEIEGE
+284 TTKYPDGLNEIEGE

-310 YSGLATYKGDTYLVT
+310 YSGLA
-325 GGKVDKSQS
+325 
-334 GLVQCNNEWYL
+334 
-345 LNKGEVRTDYT
+345 
-356 GLAQYENEWYY
+356 
-367 VDCGRVNRDYSG
+367 
-379 ITKYNNEWFYVDKG
+379 
-393 HLDWSYN
+393 
-400 GLGPSGDTYYYIK
+400 
-413 DGRVNW
+413 
-419 DYSGLAQYGNEW
+419 QYGNEW
-431 YYIEKGKVNWN
+431 YYIENGKVNWN
-442 YTGLAQHNNQWFY
+442 YTGLAQHGIEWFY
-455 IENGVLNWNHS
+455 IENGKLNWNHS
-466 GIVEYNN
+466 GIVEYNK
-473 QWFYVEKGRLNWN
+473 QWFYVERGRLNWN

-498 YIVKGRV
+498 YI
-505 NWNYTG
+505 
-511 LVQRGN
+511 
-517 EWFYIENGKLNWD
+517 E
-530 HSGIVEYNKQW
+530 
-541 FYVEKGRLN
+541 
-550 WNYTG
+550 
-555 LGQSDNDWYYIVRGR
+555 RGR

-588 EKGKLD
+588 KGGKLD

-618 YTGLACYGEYYFYV
+618 YTGLACNGEYYFYV

-679 SPTNYIVLVDRAAH
+679 SPTNYIVIVDRAAH

-702 YNWSDVKYYKCC
+702 YNWADAKYYKCC

-729 QSRGKYF
+729 KSRGKYF
-736 DTGTQ
+736 DTGTK
-741 GRCWYYTQIN
+741 GRCWYFTQIN

-763 QNTPKRIID
+763 QNSPKRIID

-786 DLDNAKWIYD
+786 DLENAKWIYD
-796 NIPKNTKVIIY
+796 NIPNNTKVIIY

>member
-1 MKKIFMKFCVVVLSC
+1 MKKLFMKFCVVVLSC

-43 SFRYSNGQ
+43 SFRYTDGQ
-51 TKASGRAN
+51 MKDRGDAN
-59 YVARASV
+59 YAARATT
-66 NSGWPEDSRAI
+66 NSGWPNDPKAI
-77 SKGIDVS
+77 CKGIDVS

-90 DWKKVKQSEV
+90 DWKRVKQSGV

-110 TDDKS
+110 TNDKN

-122 ENVKGCTDN
+122 ENVKGCIDN

-161 GKKFK
+161 GKKLK

-230 AQYNTACSY
+230 AQYNTVCNY
-239 QGKYDMWQCSC
+239 KGKYDMWQCSS
-250 TGKIPGISTNVDLNY
+250 TGRVPGISGNVDLNY
-265 SYSPFENSYGGG
+265 SYSLFENSHGGG

-284 NTKYSDGLNEIEGE
+284 TTKYPDGLNEIEGE

-310 YSGLATYKGDTYLVT
+310 YSGLA
-325 GGKVDKSQS
+325 
-334 GLVQCNNEWYL
+334 
-345 LNKGEVRTDYT
+345 
-356 GLAQYENEWYY
+356 
-367 VDCGRVNRDYSG
+367 
-379 ITKYNNEWFYVDKG
+379 
-393 HLDWSYN
+393 
-400 GLGPSGDTYYYIK
+400 
-413 DGRVNW
+413 
-419 DYSGLAQYGNEW
+419 QYGNEW
-431 YYIEKGKVNWN
+431 YYIENGKVKWN
-442 YTGLAQHNNQWFY
+442 YTGLAQHGIEWFY
-455 IENGVLNWNHS
+455 IEKGKLNWDHS

-473 QWFYVEKGRLNWN
+473 QWFYVERGRL
-486 YTGLGQSGNDWY
+486 D
-498 YIVKGRV
+498 
-505 NWNYTG
+505 
-511 LVQRGN
+511 
-517 EWFYIENGKLNWD
+517 
-530 HSGIVEYNKQW
+530 
-541 FYVEKGRLN
+541 

-555 LGQSDNDWYYIVRGR
+555 LGQSDNDWYYIVGGR

-588 EKGKLD
+588 KGGKLD

-618 YTGLACYGEYYFYV
+618 YTGLACNGEYYFYV

-679 SPTNYIVLVDRAAH
+679 SPTNYIVIVDRAAH

-702 YNWSDVKYYKCC
+702 YNWADAKYYKCC

-729 QSRGKYF
+729 KSRGKYF
-736 DTGTQ
+736 DTGTK
-741 GRCWYYTQIN
+741 GRCWYFTQIN

-763 QNTPKRIID
+763 QPSPKKIID

-786 DLDNAKWIYD
+786 DLENAKWIYD

>member
-1 MKKIFMKFCVVVLSC
+1 MKKLFMKFCVVVLSC

-43 SFRYSNGQ
+43 SFRYTDGQ
-51 TKASGRAN
+51 MKDRGDAN
-59 YVARASV
+59 YAARATT
-66 NSGWPEDSRAI
+66 NSGWPNDPKAI
-77 SKGIDVS
+77 CKGIDIS

-90 DWKKVKQSEV
+90 DWKRVKQSEV

-110 TDDKS
+110 TNDKN

-122 ENVKGCTDN
+122 ENVKGCIDN

-161 GKKFK
+161 GKKLK

-180 KISKKTIAD
+180 KISKQTIAD

-230 AQYNTACSY
+230 AQYNTVCNY
-239 QGKYDMWQCSC
+239 KGKYDMWQCSS
-250 TGKIPGISTNVDLNY
+250 TGRVPGISGNVDLNY

-284 NTKYSDGLNEIEGE
+284 TNKYSDGLNEIEGE

-310 YSGLATYKGDTYLVT
+310 YSGLA
-325 GGKVDKSQS
+325 
-334 GLVQCNNEWYL
+334 
-345 LNKGEVRTDYT
+345 
-356 GLAQYENEWYY
+356 
-367 VDCGRVNRDYSG
+367 
-379 ITKYNNEWFYVDKG
+379 
-393 HLDWSYN
+393 
-400 GLGPSGDTYYYIK
+400 
-413 DGRVNW
+413 
-419 DYSGLAQYGNEW
+419 QYGNEW
-431 YYIEKGKVNWN
+431 YYIENGKVNWN
-442 YTGLAQHNNQWFY
+442 YTGLAQRGIEWFY
-455 IENGVLNWNHS
+455 IEKGKLNWNHS

-473 QWFYVEKGRLNWN
+473 QWFYVERGRLNWN

-498 YIVKGRV
+498 YIVRGRV
-505 NWNYTG
+505 NWGYTG

-517 EWFYIENGKLNWD
+517 EWFYIENGKLNWN
-530 HSGIVEYNKQW
+530 HSGIVEYNNQW
-541 FYVEKGRLN
+541 FYVERGRLN

-555 LGQSDNDWYYIVRGR
+555 LGQSGNDWYYIERGR

-588 EKGKLD
+588 KGGKLD

-618 YTGLACYGEYYFYV
+618 YTGLACNGEYYFYV
-632 KNGRLDWSYSGYA
+632 KNGRLDWNYSGYA

-679 SPTNYIVLVDRAAH
+679 SPTNYIVIVDRAAH

-702 YNWSDVKYYKCC
+702 YNWADAKYYKCC

-729 QSRGKYF
+729 KSRGKYF
-736 DTGTQ
+736 DTGTK
-741 GRCWYYTQIN
+741 GRCWYFTQIN

-763 QNTPKRIID
+763 QNSPKRIID
-772 NSMDAAVSH
+772 NSMDAAVTH

-786 DLDNAKWIYD
+786 DLENAKWIYD

>member
-1 MKKIFMKFCVVVLSC
+1 MKKLFMKFCVVVLSC

-43 SFRYSNGQ
+43 SFRYTDGQ
-51 TKASGRAN
+51 MKDRGDAN
-59 YVARASV
+59 YAARATT
-66 NSGWPEDSRAI
+66 NSGWPNDPKAI
-77 SKGIDVS
+77 CKGIDVS

-90 DWKKVKQSEV
+90 DWKRVKQSGV

-110 TDDKS
+110 TNDKN

-122 ENVKGCTDN
+122 ENVKGCIDN

-161 GKKFK
+161 GKKLK

-230 AQYNTACSY
+230 AQYNTVCNY
-239 QGKYDMWQCSC
+239 KGKYDMWQCSS
-250 TGKIPGISTNVDLNY
+250 TGRVPGISGNVDLNY
-265 SYSPFENSYGGG
+265 SYSLFENSHGGG

-284 NTKYSDGLNEIEGE
+284 TTKYPDGLNEIEGE

-310 YSGLATYKGDTYLVT
+310 YSGLA
-325 GGKVDKSQS
+325 
-334 GLVQCNNEWYL
+334 
-345 LNKGEVRTDYT
+345 
-356 GLAQYENEWYY
+356 
-367 VDCGRVNRDYSG
+367 
-379 ITKYNNEWFYVDKG
+379 
-393 HLDWSYN
+393 
-400 GLGPSGDTYYYIK
+400 
-413 DGRVNW
+413 
-419 DYSGLAQYGNEW
+419 QYGNEW
-431 YYIEKGKVNWN
+431 YYIENGKVKWN
-442 YTGLAQHNNQWFY
+442 YTGLAQHGIEWFY
-455 IENGVLNWNHS
+455 IEKGKLNWNHS

-473 QWFYVEKGRLNWN
+473 QWFYVERGRLDWNYTGLGQSDNDWYYIVGGRVNWGYTGLVQRGIEWFYIENGKLNWNHSGIVKYNNQWFYVERGRLNWN

-498 YIVKGRV
+498 YIVG
-505 NWNYTG
+505 
-511 LVQRGN
+511 
-517 EWFYIENGKLNWD
+517 
-530 HSGIVEYNKQW
+530 
-541 FYVEKGRLN
+541 
-550 WNYTG
+550 
-555 LGQSDNDWYYIVRGR
+555 GR

-588 EKGKLD
+588 KGGKLD

-618 YTGLACYGEYYFYV
+618 YTGLACNGEYYFYV

-679 SPTNYIVLVDRAAH
+679 SPTNYIVIVDRAAH

-702 YNWSDVKYYKCC
+702 YNWADAKYYKCC

-729 QSRGKYF
+729 KSRGKYF
-736 DTGTQ
+736 DTGTK
-741 GRCWYYTQIN
+741 GRCWYFTQIN

-763 QNTPKRIID
+763 QPSPKKIID

-786 DLDNAKWIYD
+786 DLENAKWIYD

>member
-1 MKKIFMKFCVVVLSC
+1 MKKLFMKFCVVVLSC

-43 SFRYSNGQ
+43 SFRYTDGQ
-51 TKASGRAN
+51 MKDRGDAN
-59 YVARASV
+59 YAARATT
-66 NSGWPEDSRAI
+66 NSGWPNDPKAI
-77 SKGIDVS
+77 CKGIDVS

-110 TDDKS
+110 TNDKN

-122 ENVKGCTDN
+122 ENVKGCIDN

-175 DKLRD
+175 EAIRKKL
-180 KISKKTIAD
+180 SKTEIAN
-189 IAQTFCDKLSAKG
+189 IAKTFCNKLSAKG

-220 SRFNNWTKWV
+220 SCFNNWTKWV
-230 AQYNTACSY
+230 AQYNTVCNY
-239 QGKYDMWQCSC
+239 QGKYDMWQCSS
-250 TGKIPGISTNVDLNY
+250 TGRVPGISGNVDLNY
-265 SYSPFENSYGGG
+265 SYSPFENSHGGG

-284 NTKYSDGLNEIEGE
+284 TTKYPDGLNEIEGE

-310 YSGLATYKGDTYLVT
+310 YSGLA
-325 GGKVDKSQS
+325 
-334 GLVQCNNEWYL
+334 
-345 LNKGEVRTDYT
+345 
-356 GLAQYENEWYY
+356 
-367 VDCGRVNRDYSG
+367 
-379 ITKYNNEWFYVDKG
+379 
-393 HLDWSYN
+393 
-400 GLGPSGDTYYYIK
+400 
-413 DGRVNW
+413 
-419 DYSGLAQYGNEW
+419 QYGNEW
-431 YYIEKGKVNWN
+431 YYIENGKVNWN
-442 YTGLAQHNNQWFY
+442 YTGLAQHGIEWFY
-455 IENGVLNWNHS
+455 IENGKLNWNHS

-505 NWNYTG
+505 NWGYTG

-517 EWFYIENGKLNWD
+517 EWFYIENGKLNWN
-530 HSGIVEYNKQW
+530 HSGNVEYNNQW
-541 FYVEKGRLN
+541 FYVERGRLN

-555 LGQSDNDWYYIVRGR
+555 LGQSGNDWYYIERGR

-588 EKGKLD
+588 KGGKLD

-618 YTGLACYGEYYFYV
+618 YTGLACNGEYYFYV

-679 SPTNYIVLVDRAAH
+679 SPTNYIVIVDRAAH

-702 YNWSDVKYYKCC
+702 YNWADAKYYKCC

-729 QSRGKYF
+729 KSRGKYF
-736 DTGTQ
+736 DTGTK
-741 GRCWYYTQIN
+741 GRCWYFTQIN

-763 QNTPKRIID
+763 QNSPKRIID

-786 DLDNAKWIYD
+786 DLENAKWIYD
-796 NIPKNTKVIIY
+796 NIPNNTKVIIY

>member
-1 MKKIFMKFCVVVLSC
+1 MKKLFMKFCVVVLSC

-43 SFRYSNGQ
+43 SFRYTDGQ
-51 TKASGRAN
+51 MKDRGDAN
-59 YVARASV
+59 YAARATT
-66 NSGWPEDSRAI
+66 NSGWPNDPKAI
-77 SKGIDVS
+77 CKGIDVS

-110 TDDKS
+110 TNDKN

-122 ENVKGCTDN
+122 ENVKGCIDN

-175 DKLRD
+175 EAIRKKL
-180 KISKKTIAD
+180 SKTEIAN
-189 IAQTFCDKLSAKG
+189 IAKTFCNKLSAKG

-220 SRFNNWTKWV
+220 SCFNNWTKWV
-230 AQYNTACSY
+230 AQYNTVCNY
-239 QGKYDMWQCSC
+239 QGKYDMWQCSS
-250 TGKIPGISTNVDLNY
+250 TGRVPGISGNVDLNY
-265 SYSPFENSYGGG
+265 SYSPFENSHGGG

-284 NTKYSDGLNEIEGE
+284 TTKYPDGLNEIEGE

-310 YSGLATYKGDTYLVT
+310 YSGLA
-325 GGKVDKSQS
+325 
-334 GLVQCNNEWYL
+334 
-345 LNKGEVRTDYT
+345 
-356 GLAQYENEWYY
+356 
-367 VDCGRVNRDYSG
+367 
-379 ITKYNNEWFYVDKG
+379 
-393 HLDWSYN
+393 
-400 GLGPSGDTYYYIK
+400 
-413 DGRVNW
+413 
-419 DYSGLAQYGNEW
+419 QYGNEW
-431 YYIEKGKVNWN
+431 YYIENGKVNWN
-442 YTGLAQHNNQWFY
+442 YTGLAQHGIEWFY
-455 IENGVLNWNHS
+455 IENGKLNWNHS

-505 NWNYTG
+505 NW
-511 LVQRGN
+511 
-517 EWFYIENGKLNWD
+517 
-530 HSGIVEYNKQW
+530 
-541 FYVEKGRLN
+541 
-550 WNYTG
+550 
-555 LGQSDNDWYYIVRGR
+555 
-570 VNWGY
+570 GY
-575 TGLVQKGNEWFYV
+575 T
-588 EKGKLD
+588 
-594 WSYTGLVQKGNEWFF
+594 
-609 VRNGRLDWG
+609 
-618 YTGLACYGEYYFYV
+618 
-632 KNGRLDWSYSGYA
+632 GYA

-679 SPTNYIVLVDRAAH
+679 SPTNYIVIVDRAAH

-702 YNWSDVKYYKCC
+702 YNWADAKYYKCC

-729 QSRGKYF
+729 KSRGKYF
-736 DTGTQ
+736 DTGTK
-741 GRCWYYTQIN
+741 GRCWYFTQIN

-763 QNTPKRIID
+763 QNSPKRIID

-786 DLDNAKWIYD
+786 DLENAKWIYD
-796 NIPKNTKVIIY
+796 NIPNNTKVIIY

>member
-1 MKKIFMKFCVVVLSC
+1 
-16 FMVFNTAYLP
+16 MVFNTAYLP

-43 SFRYSNGQ
+43 SFRYTDGQ
-51 TKASGRAN
+51 MKDRGDAN
-59 YVARASV
+59 YAARATT
-66 NSGWPEDSRAI
+66 NSGWPNDPKAI
-77 SKGIDVS
+77 CKGIDVS

-90 DWKKVKQSEV
+90 DWKRVKQSEV

-110 TDDKS
+110 TNDKN

-122 ENVKGCTDN
+122 ENVKGCIDN

-175 DKLRD
+175 DAIRKKL
-180 KISKKTIAD
+180 SKTEIAN
-189 IAQTFCDKLSAKG
+189 IAKTFCNKLSAKG

-220 SRFNNWTKWV
+220 SCFNNWTKWV
-230 AQYNTACSY
+230 AQYNTVCNY
-239 QGKYDMWQCSC
+239 KGKYDMWQCSS
-250 TGKIPGISTNVDLNY
+250 TGRVPGISGNVDLNY

-284 NTKYSDGLNEIEGE
+284 TNKYSDGLNEIEGE

-310 YSGLATYKGDTYLVT
+310 YT
-325 GGKVDKSQS
+325 G
-334 GLVQCNNEWYL
+334 
-345 LNKGEVRTDYT
+345 
-356 GLAQYENEWYY
+356 
-367 VDCGRVNRDYSG
+367 
-379 ITKYNNEWFYVDKG
+379 F
-393 HLDWSYN
+393 
-400 GLGPSGDTYYYIK
+400 
-413 DGRVNW
+413 
-419 DYSGLAQYGNEW
+419 AQYGNEW
-431 YYIEKGKVNWN
+431 YYIENGKVNWN
-442 YTGLAQHNNQWFY
+442 YTGLAQRGIEWFY
-455 IENGVLNWNHS
+455 IEKGKLNWYHS

-473 QWFYVEKGRLNWN
+473 QWFYVERGRL
-486 YTGLGQSGNDWY
+486 D
-498 YIVKGRV
+498 
-505 NWNYTG
+505 
-511 LVQRGN
+511 
-517 EWFYIENGKLNWD
+517 
-530 HSGIVEYNKQW
+530 
-541 FYVEKGRLN
+541 

-555 LGQSDNDWYYIVRGR
+555 LGQSDNDWYYIVGGCVNWGYTGLVQRGIEWFYIENGKLNWNHSGIVKYNNQWFYVERGRLNCNYTGLGQSGNDWYYIVGGR

-575 TGLVQKGNEWFYV
+575 TGLVQKGNERFYV
-588 EKGKLD
+588 KGGKLD

-618 YTGLACYGEYYFYV
+618 YTGLACNGEYYFYV

-679 SPTNYIVLVDRAAH
+679 SPTNYIVIVDRAAH

-702 YNWSDVKYYKCC
+702 YNWADAKYYKCC

-729 QSRGKYF
+729 KSRGKYF
-736 DTGTQ
+736 DTGTK
-741 GRCWYYTQIN
+741 GRCWYFTQVN

-763 QNTPKRIID
+763 QPSPKKIID

-786 DLDNAKWIYD
+786 DLENAKWIYD
-796 NIPKNTKVIIY
+796 NIPNNTKVIIY

>member
-1 MKKIFMKFCVVVLSC
+1 MKKLFMKFCVVVLSC

-43 SFRYSNGQ
+43 SFRYSNGEA
-51 TKASGRAN
+51 KDVGDAN
-59 YVARASV
+59 YAARATT
-66 NSGWPEDSRAI
+66 NSGWPNDSRAI

-90 DWKKVKQSEV
+90 DWKRVKQSEV

-110 TDDKS
+110 TNDKS

-175 DKLRD
+175 DAIRKKL
-180 KISKKTIAD
+180 SKTEIAN
-189 IAQTFCDKLSAKG
+189 IAKTFCNKLSAKG

-220 SRFNNWTKWV
+220 SCFNNWTKWV
-230 AQYNTACSY
+230 AQYNTVCNY
-239 QGKYDMWQCSC
+239 QGKYDMWQCSS
-250 TGKIPGISTNVDLNY
+250 TGSVPGISGKVDLNY
-265 SYSPFENSYGGG
+265 SYSPFENSNGGG

-284 NTKYSDGLNEIEGE
+284 TTKYSDGLNEIEGE
-298 LYYFK
+298 LYYFR

-310 YSGLATYKGDTYLVT
+310 YT
-325 GGKVDKSQS
+325 
-334 GLVQCNNEWYL
+334 
-345 LNKGEVRTDYT
+345 
-356 GLAQYENEWYY
+356 
-367 VDCGRVNRDYSG
+367 
-379 ITKYNNEWFYVDKG
+379 
-393 HLDWSYN
+393 
-400 GLGPSGDTYYYIK
+400 
-413 DGRVNW
+413 
-419 DYSGLAQYGNEW
+419 GLAQYGNEW
-431 YYIEKGKVNWN
+431 YYIENGKVNWN
-442 YTGLAQHNNQWFY
+442 YTGLAQHGIEWFYIEKGKLNWDHSGIVEYNNQWFYVERGRLNWNYTGLGQSDNDWYYIVNGRVNWGYTGLVQRGIEWFY
-455 IENGVLNWNHS
+455 IENGKLNWNHS

-473 QWFYVEKGRLNWN
+473 QWFYVERGRLNWN

-498 YIVKGRV
+498 YIVG
-505 NWNYTG
+505 
-511 LVQRGN
+511 
-517 EWFYIENGKLNWD
+517 
-530 HSGIVEYNKQW
+530 
-541 FYVEKGRLN
+541 
-550 WNYTG
+550 
-555 LGQSDNDWYYIVRGR
+555 GR

-588 EKGKLD
+588 KGGKLD

-618 YTGLACYGEYYFYV
+618 YTGLACNGEYYFYV

-679 SPTNYIVLVDRAAH
+679 SPTNYIVIVDRAAH

-702 YNWSDVKYYKCC
+702 YNWADAKYYKCC

-729 QSRGKYF
+729 KSRGKYF
-736 DTGTQ
+736 DTGTK
-741 GRCWYYTQIN
+741 GRCWYFTQIN

-763 QNTPKRIID
+763 QNSPKRIID

-786 DLDNAKWIYD
+786 DLENAKWIYD

>member
-1 MKKIFMKFCVVVLSC
+1 MKKLFMKFCVVVLSC

-43 SFRYSNGQ
+43 SFRYSNGEA
-51 TKASGRAN
+51 KDSGYAN
-59 YVARASV
+59 YASRATT
-66 NSGWPEDSRAI
+66 NSGWPNDSRAI

-110 TDDKS
+110 TNDKS

-122 ENVKGCTDN
+122 ENVKGCVDN

-161 GKKFK
+161 GKKLK

-230 AQYNTACSY
+230 AQYNTVCNY
-239 QGKYDMWQCSC
+239 RGKYDMWQCSS
-250 TGKIPGISTNVDLNY
+250 TGRVPGISGNVDLNY
-265 SYSPFENSYGGG
+265 SYSPFENSYGG

-284 NTKYSDGLNEIEGE
+284 TTKYSDGLNEIEGE

-310 YSGLATYKGDTYLVT
+310 YT
-325 GGKVDKSQS
+325 
-334 GLVQCNNEWYL
+334 
-345 LNKGEVRTDYT
+345 
-356 GLAQYENEWYY
+356 
-367 VDCGRVNRDYSG
+367 
-379 ITKYNNEWFYVDKG
+379 
-393 HLDWSYN
+393 
-400 GLGPSGDTYYYIK
+400 
-413 DGRVNW
+413 
-419 DYSGLAQYGNEW
+419 GLAQYGNEW
-431 YYIEKGKVNWN
+431 YYIENGKVNWN
-442 YTGLAQHNNQWFY
+442 YTGLAQHGIEWFY
-455 IENGVLNWNHS
+455 IEKGKLNWNHS

-473 QWFYVEKGRLNWN
+473 QWFYVERGRLNWNYTGLGQSDNDWYYIVNGRVNWNYTGLVQRGNEWFYIEKGKLNWNHSGIVEYNKQWFYVERGRLNWN

-498 YIVKGRV
+498 YIVNGRV
-505 NWNYTG
+505 NWN
-511 LVQRGN
+511 
-517 EWFYIENGKLNWD
+517 
-530 HSGIVEYNKQW
+530 
-541 FYVEKGRLN
+541 
-550 WNYTG
+550 
-555 LGQSDNDWYYIVRGR
+555 
-570 VNWGY
+570 Y

-588 EKGKLD
+588 KGGKLD

-618 YTGLACYGEYYFYV
+618 YTGLACNGEYYFYV

-679 SPTNYIVLVDRAAH
+679 SPTNYIVIVDRAAH

-702 YNWSDVKYYKCC
+702 YNWADTKYYKCC

-729 QSRGKYF
+729 KSRGKYF
-736 DTGTQ
+736 DTGTK
-741 GRCWYYTQIN
+741 GRCWYFTQIN

-763 QNTPKRIID
+763 QNSPKRIID

-786 DLDNAKWIYD
+786 DLENAKWIYD

>member
-1 MKKIFMKFCVVVLSC
+1 MKKLFMKFCVVVLSC

-43 SFRYSNGQ
+43 SFRYTDGQ
-51 TKASGRAN
+51 VKDSGYAN
-59 YVARASV
+59 YAARATT
-66 NSGWPEDSRAI
+66 NSGWPNDPKAI
-77 SKGIDVS
+77 CKGIDVS

-90 DWKKVKQSEV
+90 DWKRVKQSEV

-110 TDDKS
+110 TNDKS

-175 DKLRD
+175 DAIRKRL
-180 KISKKTIAD
+180 SKTEIAN
-189 IAQTFCDKLSAKG
+189 IAKTFCNKLSAKG

-220 SRFNNWTKWV
+220 SCFNNWTKWV
-230 AQYNTACSY
+230 AQYNTVCNY
-239 QGKYDMWQCSC
+239 QGKYDMWQCSS
-250 TGKIPGISTNVDLNY
+250 TGSVPGISGNVDLNY
-265 SYSPFENSYGGG
+265 SYSPFENSNGGG

-284 NTKYSDGLNEIEGE
+284 TTKYSDGLNEIEGE

-310 YSGLATYKGDTYLVT
+310 YT
-325 GGKVDKSQS
+325 
-334 GLVQCNNEWYL
+334 
-345 LNKGEVRTDYT
+345 
-356 GLAQYENEWYY
+356 
-367 VDCGRVNRDYSG
+367 
-379 ITKYNNEWFYVDKG
+379 
-393 HLDWSYN
+393 
-400 GLGPSGDTYYYIK
+400 
-413 DGRVNW
+413 
-419 DYSGLAQYGNEW
+419 GLAQYGNEW
-431 YYIEKGKVNWN
+431 YYIENGKVNWN
-442 YTGLAQHNNQWFY
+442 YTGLAQRGIEWFYIEKGKLNWDHSGIVEYNNQWFYVVKGRLDWNYTGLGQSDNDWYYIVKGRVNWGYTGLVQRGIEWFY
-455 IENGVLNWNHS
+455 IENGKLNWNHS

-473 QWFYVEKGRLNWN
+473 QWFYVERGRLNWN

-498 YIVKGRV
+498 YIVG
-505 NWNYTG
+505 
-511 LVQRGN
+511 
-517 EWFYIENGKLNWD
+517 
-530 HSGIVEYNKQW
+530 
-541 FYVEKGRLN
+541 
-550 WNYTG
+550 
-555 LGQSDNDWYYIVRGR
+555 GR

-588 EKGKLD
+588 KGGKLD

-618 YTGLACYGEYYFYV
+618 YTGLACNGEYYFYV

-679 SPTNYIVLVDRAAH
+679 SPTNYIVIVDRAAH

-702 YNWSDVKYYKCC
+702 YNWADAKYYKCC

-729 QSRGKYF
+729 KSRGKYF
-736 DTGTQ
+736 DTGTK
-741 GRCWYYTQIN
+741 GRCWYFTQIN

-763 QNTPKRIID
+763 QPSPKKIID

-786 DLDNAKWIYD
+786 DLENAKWIYD

>member
-1 MKKIFMKFCVVVLSC
+1 MKKLFMKFCVVVLSC

-43 SFRYSNGQ
+43 SFRYSNGEA
-51 TKASGRAN
+51 KDSGYAN
-59 YVARASV
+59 YAARATT
-66 NSGWPEDSRAI
+66 NSGWPNDPKAI
-77 SKGIDVS
+77 CKGIDVS

-90 DWKKVKQSEV
+90 DWKRVKQSEV

-110 TDDKS
+110 TNDKS

-175 DKLRD
+175 DAIRKKL
-180 KISKKTIAD
+180 SKTEIAN
-189 IAQTFCDKLSAKG
+189 IAKTFCNKLSAKG

-220 SRFNNWTKWV
+220 SCFNNWTKWV
-230 AQYNTACSY
+230 AQYNTVCNY
-239 QGKYDMWQCSC
+239 KGKYDMWQCSSS
-250 TGKIPGISTNVDLNY
+250 GSIPGISGRVDLNY

-284 NTKYSDGLNEIEGE
+284 TNKYSDGLNEIEGE

-310 YSGLATYKGDTYLVT
+310 YT
-325 GGKVDKSQS
+325 
-334 GLVQCNNEWYL
+334 
-345 LNKGEVRTDYT
+345 
-356 GLAQYENEWYY
+356 
-367 VDCGRVNRDYSG
+367 
-379 ITKYNNEWFYVDKG
+379 
-393 HLDWSYN
+393 
-400 GLGPSGDTYYYIK
+400 
-413 DGRVNW
+413 
-419 DYSGLAQYGNEW
+419 GLAQYGNEW
-431 YYIEKGKVNWN
+431 YYIENGKVNWN
-442 YTGLAQHNNQWFY
+442 YTGLAQRGIEWFY
-455 IENGVLNWNHS
+455 IEKGKLNWDHS

-473 QWFYVEKGRLNWN
+473 QWFYVERGRLNWN

-498 YIVKGRV
+498 YIVG
-505 NWNYTG
+505 
-511 LVQRGN
+511 
-517 EWFYIENGKLNWD
+517 
-530 HSGIVEYNKQW
+530 
-541 FYVEKGRLN
+541 
-550 WNYTG
+550 
-555 LGQSDNDWYYIVRGR
+555 GR

-588 EKGKLD
+588 KGGKLD

-618 YTGLACYGEYYFYV
+618 YTGLACNGEYYFYV

-679 SPTNYIVLVDRAAH
+679 SPTNYIVIVDRAAH

-702 YNWSDVKYYKCC
+702 YNWADAKYYKCC

-729 QSRGKYF
+729 KSRGKYF
-736 DTGTQ
+736 DTGTK
-741 GRCWYYTQIN
+741 GRCWYFTQIN

-763 QNTPKRIID
+763 QPSPKKIID

-786 DLDNAKWIYD
+786 DLENAKWIYD

>member
-1 MKKIFMKFCVVVLSC
+1 MKKLFMKFCVVVLSC

-43 SFRYSNGQ
+43 SFRYTDGQ
-51 TKASGRAN
+51 MKDRGDAN
-59 YVARASV
+59 YAARATT
-66 NSGWPEDSRAI
+66 NSGWPNDPKAI
-77 SKGIDVS
+77 CKGIDVS

-90 DWKKVKQSEV
+90 DWKRVKQSEV

-110 TDDKS
+110 TNDKN

-122 ENVKGCTDN
+122 ENVKGCIDN

-161 GKKFK
+161 GKKLK

-180 KISKKTIAD
+180 KISKQTIAD

-230 AQYNTACSY
+230 AQYNTVCNY
-239 QGKYDMWQCSC
+239 KGKYDMWQCSS
-250 TGKIPGISTNVDLNY
+250 TGRVPGISGNVDLNY

-284 NTKYSDGLNEIEGE
+284 TNKYSDGLNEIEGE

-310 YSGLATYKGDTYLVT
+310 YSGLA
-325 GGKVDKSQS
+325 
-334 GLVQCNNEWYL
+334 
-345 LNKGEVRTDYT
+345 
-356 GLAQYENEWYY
+356 
-367 VDCGRVNRDYSG
+367 
-379 ITKYNNEWFYVDKG
+379 
-393 HLDWSYN
+393 
-400 GLGPSGDTYYYIK
+400 
-413 DGRVNW
+413 
-419 DYSGLAQYGNEW
+419 QYGNEW
-431 YYIEKGKVNWN
+431 YYIENGKVNWN
-442 YTGLAQHNNQWFY
+442 YTGLAQRGIEWFY
-455 IENGVLNWNHS
+455 IEKGKLNWNHS

-473 QWFYVEKGRLNWN
+473 QWFYVERGRLNWN

-498 YIVKGRV
+498 YIVRGRV
-505 NWNYTG
+505 NWGYTG

-517 EWFYIENGKLNWD
+517 EWFYIENGKLNWN

-541 FYVEKGRLN
+541 FYVERGRLN

-555 LGQSDNDWYYIVRGR
+555 LGQSGNDWYYIERGR

-588 EKGKLD
+588 KGGKLD

-618 YTGLACYGEYYFYV
+618 YTGLACNGEYYFYV
-632 KNGRLDWSYSGYA
+632 KNGRLDWNYSGYA

-679 SPTNYIVLVDRAAH
+679 SPTNYIVIVDRAAH

-702 YNWSDVKYYKCC
+702 YNWADAKYYKCC

-729 QSRGKYF
+729 KSRGKYF
-736 DTGTQ
+736 DTGTK
-741 GRCWYYTQIN
+741 GRCWYFTQIN

-763 QNTPKRIID
+763 QNSPKRIID

-786 DLDNAKWIYD
+786 DLENAKWIYD

>member
-1 MKKIFMKFCVVVLSC
+1 MKKLFMKFCVVVISC

-43 SFRYSNGQ
+43 SFRYTDGQ
-51 TKASGRAN
+51 MKDRGDAN
-59 YVARASV
+59 YAARATT
-66 NSGWPEDSRAI
+66 NSGWPNDPKAI
-77 SKGIDVS
+77 CKGIDVS

-90 DWKKVKQSEV
+90 DWKRVKQSEV

-110 TDDKS
+110 TNDKN

-122 ENVKGCTDN
+122 ENVKGCIDN

-161 GKKFK
+161 GKKLK

-180 KISKKTIAD
+180 KISKQTIAD

-230 AQYNTACSY
+230 AQYNTVCNY
-239 QGKYDMWQCSC
+239 KGKYDMWQCSS
-250 TGKIPGISTNVDLNY
+250 TGRVPGISGNVDLNY

-284 NTKYSDGLNEIEGE
+284 TNKYSDGLNEIEGE

-310 YSGLATYKGDTYLVT
+310 YSGLA
-325 GGKVDKSQS
+325 
-334 GLVQCNNEWYL
+334 
-345 LNKGEVRTDYT
+345 
-356 GLAQYENEWYY
+356 
-367 VDCGRVNRDYSG
+367 
-379 ITKYNNEWFYVDKG
+379 
-393 HLDWSYN
+393 
-400 GLGPSGDTYYYIK
+400 
-413 DGRVNW
+413 
-419 DYSGLAQYGNEW
+419 QYGNEW
-431 YYIEKGKVNWN
+431 YYIENGKVNWN
-442 YTGLAQHNNQWFY
+442 YTGLAQRGIEWFY
-455 IENGVLNWNHS
+455 IEKGKLNWNHS

-473 QWFYVEKGRLNWN
+473 QWFYVERGRLNWN

-498 YIVKGRV
+498 YIVRGRV
-505 NWNYTG
+505 NWGYTG

-517 EWFYIENGKLNWD
+517 EWFYIENGKLNWN
-530 HSGIVEYNKQW
+530 HSGIVEYNNQW
-541 FYVEKGRLN
+541 FYVERGRLN

-555 LGQSDNDWYYIVRGR
+555 LGQSGNDWYYIERGR

-588 EKGKLD
+588 KGGKLD

-618 YTGLACYGEYYFYV
+618 YTGLACNGEYYFYV
-632 KNGRLDWSYSGYA
+632 KNGRLDWNYSGYA

-679 SPTNYIVLVDRAAH
+679 SPTNYIVIVDRAAH

-702 YNWSDVKYYKCC
+702 YNWADAKYYKCC

-729 QSRGKYF
+729 KSRGKYF
-736 DTGTQ
+736 DTGTK
-741 GRCWYYTQIN
+741 GRCWYFTQIN

-763 QNTPKRIID
+763 QNSPKRIID

-786 DLDNAKWIYD
+786 DLENAKWIYD

>member
-1 MKKIFMKFCVVVLSC
+1 MKKLFLKFCVVVLSC

-43 SFRYSNGQ
+43 SFRYSNGEA
-51 TKASGRAN
+51 KDVGDAN
-59 YVARASV
+59 YAARATT
-66 NSGWPEDSRAI
+66 NSGWPNDPKAI
-77 SKGIDVS
+77 CKGIDVS

-90 DWKKVKQSEV
+90 DWKRVKQSEV

-110 TDDKS
+110 TNDKS

-175 DKLRD
+175 DAIRKKL
-180 KISKKTIAD
+180 SKTEIAN
-189 IAQTFCDKLSAKG
+189 IAKTFCNKLSAKG

-220 SRFNNWTKWV
+220 SCFNNWTKWV
-230 AQYNTACSY
+230 AQYNTVCNY
-239 QGKYDMWQCSC
+239 QGKYDMWQCSS
-250 TGKIPGISTNVDLNY
+250 TGRVPGISGNVDLNY

-284 NTKYSDGLNEIEGE
+284 TTKYSDGLNEIEGE

-310 YSGLATYKGDTYLVT
+310 YT
-325 GGKVDKSQS
+325 
-334 GLVQCNNEWYL
+334 
-345 LNKGEVRTDYT
+345 
-356 GLAQYENEWYY
+356 
-367 VDCGRVNRDYSG
+367 
-379 ITKYNNEWFYVDKG
+379 
-393 HLDWSYN
+393 
-400 GLGPSGDTYYYIK
+400 
-413 DGRVNW
+413 
-419 DYSGLAQYGNEW
+419 GLAQYGNEW
-431 YYIEKGKVNWN
+431 YYIENGKVNWN
-442 YTGLAQHNNQWFY
+442 YTGLAQRGIEWFY
-455 IENGVLNWNHS
+455 IEKGKLNWDHS

-473 QWFYVEKGRLNWN
+473 QWFYVVKGRL
-486 YTGLGQSGNDWY
+486 D
-498 YIVKGRV
+498 
-505 NWNYTG
+505 
-511 LVQRGN
+511 
-517 EWFYIENGKLNWD
+517 
-530 HSGIVEYNKQW
+530 
-541 FYVEKGRLN
+541 

-575 TGLVQKGNEWFYV
+575 TGLVQRGIEWFYIEKGKLNWDHSGIVEYNNQWFYVERGRLDWNYTGLGQSDNDWYYIVGGRVNWGYTGLVQKGNEWFYI
-588 EKGKLD
+588 ENGKLD

-609 VRNGRLDWG
+609 VREGRLDWN
-618 YTGLACYGEYYFYV
+618 YTGLACYKDAYYYV

-660 LVGGTLTLAKMH
+660 MVGGPLAKMQS
-672 GVANNQD
+672 VANNQA
-679 SPTNYIVLVDRAAH
+679 SSTNYIMIVDRSTH
-693 RVGVFKGSK
+693 RVGVFKGRKNSWT
-702 YNWSDVKYYKCC
+702 NVKYYKCC
-714 VGKPSTPTISGTYYI
+714 VGKPSTPTISGTYTVG
-729 QSRGKYF
+729 SKGKYF
-736 DTGTQ
+736 DTGTK
-741 GRCWYYTQIN
+741 GRCWYYTQIS

-763 QNTPKRIID
+763 QNSPKKIID

-786 DLDNAKWIYD
+786 DLENAKWIYD

>member
-1 MKKIFMKFCVVVLSC
+1 MKKLFMKFCVVVLSC

-43 SFRYSNGQ
+43 SFRYTDGQ
-51 TKASGRAN
+51 MKDRGDAN
-59 YVARASV
+59 YAARATT
-66 NSGWPEDSRAI
+66 NSGWPNDPKAI
-77 SKGIDVS
+77 CKGIDVS

-110 TDDKS
+110 TNDKN

-122 ENVKGCTDN
+122 ENVKGCIDN

-175 DKLRD
+175 EAIRKRL
-180 KISKKTIAD
+180 SKTEIAN
-189 IAQTFCDKLSAKG
+189 IAKTFCNKLSAKG

-220 SRFNNWTKWV
+220 SCFNNWTKWV
-230 AQYNTACSY
+230 AQYNTVCNY
-239 QGKYDMWQCSC
+239 QGKYDMWQCSS
-250 TGKIPGISTNVDLNY
+250 TGRVPGISGNVDLNY
-265 SYSPFENSYGGG
+265 SYSPFENSHGGG

-284 NTKYSDGLNEIEGE
+284 TTKYPDGLNEIEGE

-310 YSGLATYKGDTYLVT
+310 YSGLA
-325 GGKVDKSQS
+325 
-334 GLVQCNNEWYL
+334 
-345 LNKGEVRTDYT
+345 
-356 GLAQYENEWYY
+356 
-367 VDCGRVNRDYSG
+367 
-379 ITKYNNEWFYVDKG
+379 
-393 HLDWSYN
+393 
-400 GLGPSGDTYYYIK
+400 
-413 DGRVNW
+413 
-419 DYSGLAQYGNEW
+419 QYGNEW
-431 YYIEKGKVNWN
+431 YYIENGKVNWN
-442 YTGLAQHNNQWFY
+442 
-455 IENGVLNWNHS
+455 
-466 GIVEYNN
+466 
-473 QWFYVEKGRLNWN
+473 
-486 YTGLGQSGNDWY
+486 
-498 YIVKGRV
+498 
-505 NWNYTG
+505 
-511 LVQRGN
+511 
-517 EWFYIENGKLNWD
+517 
-530 HSGIVEYNKQW
+530 
-541 FYVEKGRLN
+541 
-550 WNYTG
+550 
-555 LGQSDNDWYYIVRGR
+555 
-570 VNWGY
+570 Y

-588 EKGKLD
+588 KGGKLD

-618 YTGLACYGEYYFYV
+618 YTGLACNGEYYFYV

-679 SPTNYIVLVDRAAH
+679 SPTNYIVIVDRAAH

-702 YNWSDVKYYKCC
+702 YNWADAKYYKCC

-729 QSRGKYF
+729 KSRGKYF
-736 DTGTQ
+736 DTGTK
-741 GRCWYYTQIN
+741 GRCWYFTQIN

-763 QNTPKRIID
+763 QNSPKRIID

-786 DLDNAKWIYD
+786 DLENAKWIYD
-796 NIPKNTKVIIY
+796 NIRNNTKVIIY

>member
-1 MKKIFMKFCVVVLSC
+1 MKKLFMKFCVVVLSC

-43 SFRYSNGQ
+43 SFRYTDGQ
-51 TKASGRAN
+51 VKDSGYAN
-59 YVARASV
+59 YAARATT
-66 NSGWPEDSRAI
+66 NSGWPNDPKAI
-77 SKGIDVS
+77 CKGIDVS

-90 DWKKVKQSEV
+90 DWKRVKQSEV

-110 TDDKS
+110 TNDKS

-175 DKLRD
+175 DAIRKRL
-180 KISKKTIAD
+180 SKTEIAN
-189 IAQTFCDKLSAKG
+189 IAKTFCNKLSAKG

-220 SRFNNWTKWV
+220 SCFNNWTKWV
-230 AQYNTACSY
+230 AQYNTVCNY
-239 QGKYDMWQCSC
+239 QGKYDMWQCSS
-250 TGKIPGISTNVDLNY
+250 TGSVPGISGKVDLNY
-265 SYSPFENSYGGG
+265 SYSPFENSNGGG

-284 NTKYSDGLNEIEGE
+284 TTKYSDGLNEIEGE
-298 LYYFK
+298 LYYFR

-310 YSGLATYKGDTYLVT
+310 YT
-325 GGKVDKSQS
+325 
-334 GLVQCNNEWYL
+334 
-345 LNKGEVRTDYT
+345 
-356 GLAQYENEWYY
+356 
-367 VDCGRVNRDYSG
+367 
-379 ITKYNNEWFYVDKG
+379 
-393 HLDWSYN
+393 
-400 GLGPSGDTYYYIK
+400 
-413 DGRVNW
+413 
-419 DYSGLAQYGNEW
+419 GLAQYGNEW
-431 YYIEKGKVNWN
+431 YYIENGKVNWN
-442 YTGLAQHNNQWFY
+442 YTGLAQHGIEWFY
-455 IENGVLNWNHS
+455 IEKGKLNWDHS

-473 QWFYVEKGRLNWN
+473 QWFYVERGRLNWN

-498 YIVKGRV
+498 YIVG
-505 NWNYTG
+505 
-511 LVQRGN
+511 
-517 EWFYIENGKLNWD
+517 
-530 HSGIVEYNKQW
+530 
-541 FYVEKGRLN
+541 
-550 WNYTG
+550 
-555 LGQSDNDWYYIVRGR
+555 GR

-588 EKGKLD
+588 KGGKLD

-618 YTGLACYGEYYFYV
+618 YTGLACNGEYYFYV

-679 SPTNYIVLVDRAAH
+679 SPTNYIVIVDRAAH

-702 YNWSDVKYYKCC
+702 YNWADAKYYKCC

-729 QSRGKYF
+729 KSRGKYF
-736 DTGTQ
+736 DTGTK
-741 GRCWYYTQIN
+741 GRCWYFTQIN

-763 QNTPKRIID
+763 QNSPKRIID

-786 DLDNAKWIYD
+786 DLENAKWIYD

>member
-1 MKKIFMKFCVVVLSC
+1 MKKLFMKFCVVVLSC

-43 SFRYSNGQ
+43 SFRYTDGQ
-51 TKASGRAN
+51 MKDRGDAN
-59 YVARASV
+59 YAARATT
-66 NSGWPEDSRAI
+66 NSGWPNDPKAI
-77 SKGIDVS
+77 CKGIDVS

-110 TDDKS
+110 TNDKN

-122 ENVKGCTDN
+122 ENVKGCIDN

-175 DKLRD
+175 EAIRKKL
-180 KISKKTIAD
+180 SKTEIAN
-189 IAQTFCDKLSAKG
+189 IAKTFCNKLSAKG

-220 SRFNNWTKWV
+220 SCFNNWTKWV
-230 AQYNTACSY
+230 AQYNTVCNY
-239 QGKYDMWQCSC
+239 QGKYDMWQCSS
-250 TGKIPGISTNVDLNY
+250 TGRVPGISGNVDLNY
-265 SYSPFENSYGGG
+265 SYSPFENSHGGG

-284 NTKYSDGLNEIEGE
+284 TTKYPDGLNEIEGE

-310 YSGLATYKGDTYLVT
+310 YSGLA
-325 GGKVDKSQS
+325 
-334 GLVQCNNEWYL
+334 
-345 LNKGEVRTDYT
+345 
-356 GLAQYENEWYY
+356 
-367 VDCGRVNRDYSG
+367 
-379 ITKYNNEWFYVDKG
+379 
-393 HLDWSYN
+393 
-400 GLGPSGDTYYYIK
+400 
-413 DGRVNW
+413 
-419 DYSGLAQYGNEW
+419 QYGNEW
-431 YYIEKGKVNWN
+431 YYIENGK
-442 YTGLAQHNNQWFY
+442 
-455 IENGVLNWNHS
+455 
-466 GIVEYNN
+466 
-473 QWFYVEKGRLNWN
+473 
-486 YTGLGQSGNDWY
+486 
-498 YIVKGRV
+498 V

-517 EWFYIENGKLNWD
+517 EWFYIENGKLNWN

-541 FYVEKGRLN
+541 FYVERGRLN

-555 LGQSDNDWYYIVRGR
+555 LGQSGNDWYYIERGR

-588 EKGKLD
+588 KGGKLD

-618 YTGLACYGEYYFYV
+618 YTGLACNGEYYFYV

-679 SPTNYIVLVDRAAH
+679 SPTNYIVIVDRAAH

-702 YNWSDVKYYKCC
+702 YNWADAKYYKCC

-729 QSRGKYF
+729 KSRGKYF
-736 DTGTQ
+736 DTGTK
-741 GRCWYYTQIN
+741 GRCWYFTQIN

-763 QNTPKRIID
+763 QNSPKRIID

-786 DLDNAKWIYD
+786 DLENAKWIYD
-796 NIPKNTKVIIY
+796 NIRNNTKVIIY

>member
-1 MKKIFMKFCVVVLSC
+1 MQFV
-16 FMVFNTAYLP
+16 
-26 SYAEDEMSYYEQ
+26 YY
-38 NDLAN
+38 
-43 SFRYSNGQ
+43 R
-51 TKASGRAN
+51 
-59 YVARASV
+59 
-66 NSGWPEDSRAI
+66 
-77 SKGIDVS
+77 
-84 YHNGTI
+84 
-90 DWKKVKQSEV
+90 
-100 EYAIIRCGYG
+100 
-110 TDDKS
+110 
-115 QDDKKWE
+115 
-122 ENVKGCTDN
+122 
-131 NIPYGVYLY
+131 
-140 SYADTV
+140 
-146 EKASSEADHA
+146 
-156 IRLLQ
+156 
-161 GKKFK
+161 GKKLK

-180 KISKKTIAD
+180 KISKQTIAD

-230 AQYNTACSY
+230 AQYNTVCNY
-239 QGKYDMWQCSC
+239 KGKYDMWQCSS
-250 TGKIPGISTNVDLNY
+250 TGRVPGISGNVDLNY

-284 NTKYSDGLNEIEGE
+284 TNKYSDGLNEIEGE

-310 YSGLATYKGDTYLVT
+310 YSGLA
-325 GGKVDKSQS
+325 
-334 GLVQCNNEWYL
+334 
-345 LNKGEVRTDYT
+345 
-356 GLAQYENEWYY
+356 
-367 VDCGRVNRDYSG
+367 
-379 ITKYNNEWFYVDKG
+379 
-393 HLDWSYN
+393 
-400 GLGPSGDTYYYIK
+400 
-413 DGRVNW
+413 
-419 DYSGLAQYGNEW
+419 QYGNEW
-431 YYIEKGKVNWN
+431 YYIENGKVNWN
-442 YTGLAQHNNQWFY
+442 YTGLAQRGIEWFY
-455 IENGVLNWNHS
+455 IEKGKLNWNHS

-473 QWFYVEKGRLNWN
+473 QWFYVERGRLNWN

-498 YIVKGRV
+498 YIVGGRV
-505 NWNYTG
+505 NWGYTG

-517 EWFYIENGKLNWD
+517 EWFYIENGKLNWN
-530 HSGIVEYNKQW
+530 HSGIVEYNNQW
-541 FYVEKGRLN
+541 FYVERGRLN

-555 LGQSDNDWYYIVRGR
+555 LGQSGNDWYYIERGR

-588 EKGKLD
+588 KGGKLD

-618 YTGLACYGEYYFYV
+618 YTGLACNGEYYFYV

-679 SPTNYIVLVDRAAH
+679 SPTNYIVIVDRAAH

-702 YNWSDVKYYKCC
+702 YNWADAKYYKCC

-729 QSRGKYF
+729 KSRGKYF
-736 DTGTQ
+736 DTGTK
-741 GRCWYYTQIN
+741 GRCWYFTQIN

-763 QNTPKRIID
+763 QNSPKRIID

-786 DLDNAKWIYD
+786 DLENAKWIYD

>member
-1 MKKIFMKFCVVVLSC
+1 MKKLFMKFCVVVLSC

-43 SFRYSNGQ
+43 SFRYSNGEA
-51 TKASGRAN
+51 KDVGDAN
-59 YVARASV
+59 YAARATT
-66 NSGWPEDSRAI
+66 NSGWPNDPKAI
-77 SKGIDVS
+77 CKGIDVS

-90 DWKKVKQSEV
+90 DWKRVKQSEV

-110 TDDKS
+110 TNDKS

-175 DKLRD
+175 DAIRKKL
-180 KISKKTIAD
+180 SKTEIAN
-189 IAQTFCDKLSAKG
+189 IAKTFCNKLSAKG

-220 SRFNNWTKWV
+220 SCFNNWTKWV
-230 AQYNTACSY
+230 AQYNTVCNY
-239 QGKYDMWQCSC
+239 QGKYDMWQCSS
-250 TGKIPGISTNVDLNY
+250 TGSVPGISGKVDLNY
-265 SYSPFENSYGGG
+265 SYSPFENSNGGG

-284 NTKYSDGLNEIEGE
+284 TTKYSDGLNEIEGE

-310 YSGLATYKGDTYLVT
+310 YT
-325 GGKVDKSQS
+325 
-334 GLVQCNNEWYL
+334 
-345 LNKGEVRTDYT
+345 
-356 GLAQYENEWYY
+356 
-367 VDCGRVNRDYSG
+367 
-379 ITKYNNEWFYVDKG
+379 
-393 HLDWSYN
+393 
-400 GLGPSGDTYYYIK
+400 
-413 DGRVNW
+413 
-419 DYSGLAQYGNEW
+419 GLAQYGNEW
-431 YYIEKGKVNWN
+431 YYIENGKVNWN
-442 YTGLAQHNNQWFY
+442 YTGLAQRGIEWFY
-455 IENGVLNWNHS
+455 IEKGKLNWNHS

-473 QWFYVEKGRLNWN
+473 QWFYVVKGRLDWNYTGLGQSDNDWYYIVNGRVNWGYTGLVQRGIEWFYIENGKLNWNYSGIVEYNNQWFYVERGRLNWN

-498 YIVKGRV
+498 YIVG
-505 NWNYTG
+505 
-511 LVQRGN
+511 
-517 EWFYIENGKLNWD
+517 
-530 HSGIVEYNKQW
+530 
-541 FYVEKGRLN
+541 
-550 WNYTG
+550 
-555 LGQSDNDWYYIVRGR
+555 GR

-588 EKGKLD
+588 KGGKLD

-618 YTGLACYGEYYFYV
+618 YTGLACNGEYYFYV

-679 SPTNYIVLVDRAAH
+679 SPTNYIVIVDRAAH

-702 YNWSDVKYYKCC
+702 YNWVDAKYYKCC

-729 QSRGKYF
+729 KSRGKYF

-741 GRCWYYTQIN
+741 GRCCYFTQIN

-763 QNTPKRIID
+763 QPSPKRIID

-786 DLDNAKWIYD
+786 DLENAKWIYD